1 MRDFSNSILVTAA
14 PATQTA
20 TSGGNTNNNNN
31 NNNIINVGKSSA
43 DGLSNPS
50 KIAIGVSI
58 PLVVL
63 VVAGFLW

>member
-20 TSGGNTNNNNN
+20 TSGGNTNNNN